1 MITMIGDRIKSIRKK
16 NGLSLEQFGERVGVS
31 KSGMSKIERAEN
43 GTTDQTIKSICRE
56 FGVNEHWLRTGEGEM
71 LDASNP
77 SILARLAEE
86 YHLSPRKQAV
96 ISAFLE
102 LDDTAQDAIMRYVDL
117 VVEKLTDPNVVSESE
132 ARAVAQAMDYEALRD
147 KEKEAATALS
157 TTGA

>member
-102 LDDTAQDAIMRYVDL
+102 LDDTAQNAIMRYVDL
-117 VVEKLTDPNVVSESE
+117 VVEKLTDPNSVSESE

-147 KEKEAATALS
+147 KEKEAVTGLS
-157 TTGA
+157 TTDA